1 MTEIDELCLDLKPLV
16 YIDIKINKEPTEVT
30 CSKPW
35 ISFVK
40 KPLLVL
46 KITAEIGLALPV
58 DIRLRVW
65 PVNIVL
71 DHLIPV

>member
-1 MTEIDELCLDLKPLV
+1 MFGLQTTSLH
-16 YIDIKINKEPTEVT
+16 DIKINKEATEVT

-35 ISFVK
+35 ILFVK
-40 KPLLVL
+40 TAF

-71 DHLIPV
+71 DRVH